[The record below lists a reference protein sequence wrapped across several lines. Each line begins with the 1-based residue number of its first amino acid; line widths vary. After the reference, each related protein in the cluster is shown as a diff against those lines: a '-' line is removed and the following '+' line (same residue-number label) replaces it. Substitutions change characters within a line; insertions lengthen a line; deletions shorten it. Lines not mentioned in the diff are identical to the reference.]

1 MSLLFYRRI
10 DGPAC
15 AALEKIF
22 HDLGLDGE
30 LEIFPTLRSLHQRL
44 RRSCYD
50 VSSVLLCISSTKE
63 LETILEA
70 KERYMGLR
78 ILVFPTN
85 RDAEALKRIHE
96 LYPRYVCTGDGEY
109 GDLREVLRKI
119 YDNPA
124 SKDQGTDSGSI

>member
-1 MSLLFYRRI
+1 MSFLFYRKG

-15 AALEKIF
+15 AELEKIF
-22 HDLGLDGE
+22 HDLELDGE

-50 VSSVLLCISSTKE
+50 VSSVLLCISSNKE

-78 ILVFPTN
+78 LLVFPTS
-85 RDAEALKRIHE
+85 RDDEALKRIHE
-96 LYPRYVCTGDGEY
+96 LHPRYVCAGDGEY
-109 GDLREVLRKI
+109 GDLKEVLRKI
-119 YDNPA
+119 YGKPVSNN
-124 SKDQGTDSGSI
+124 GTCNGSI